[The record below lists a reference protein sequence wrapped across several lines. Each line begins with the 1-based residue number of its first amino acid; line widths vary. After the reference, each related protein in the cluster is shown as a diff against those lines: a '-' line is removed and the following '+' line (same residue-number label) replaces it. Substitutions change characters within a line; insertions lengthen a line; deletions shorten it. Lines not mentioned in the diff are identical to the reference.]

1 MAQRCHL
8 AGCWELGA
16 RRGGALNHERLSC
29 ILFVRPGPARRPG
42 EFAVPASMPGSDRM
56 CDERTRAMS
65 PPPIRFVR
73 AAARSSNPTTHPQ
86 QFWPKLFGAWQFWAR
101 WGYLLITHEHI
112 AETVA
117 NLGTKTTSGRPA
129 RTGSDV
135 RGNWPARSGRCSD
148 YLPGVGV
155 IADVVHLANVGTTF
169 HASLASEPPPSITE
183 WCES

>member
-1 MAQRCHL
+1 MESHRSAA
-8 AGCWELGA
+8 AGFFDTSNFVLESPPLRGA
-16 RRGGALNHERLSC
+16 SSQHPARWQLWAIVC
-29 ILFVRPGPARRPG
+29 RPGGRMSA
-42 EFAVPASMPGSDRM
+42 AV
-56 CDERTRAMS
+56 
-65 PPPIRFVR
+65 
-73 AAARSSNPTTHPQ
+73 
-86 QFWPKLFGAWQFWAR
+86 WPKHRQTCLCHRGQGHHCSSYLALPRLAVGIG
-101 WGYLLITHEHI
+101 GYLLITHEHI

-129 RTGSDV
+129 RNANDV

-155 IADVVHLANVGTTF
+155 IADVVYLANVGTTF